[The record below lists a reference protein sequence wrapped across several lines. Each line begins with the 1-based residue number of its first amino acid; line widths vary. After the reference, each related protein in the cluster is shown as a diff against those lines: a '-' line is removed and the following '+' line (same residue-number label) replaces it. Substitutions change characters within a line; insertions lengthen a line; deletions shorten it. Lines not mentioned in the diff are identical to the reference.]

1 MKREILDGLRSS
13 LLSRGSFD
21 TVQGPVWK
29 TISSVN
35 TYGSNAIEGNTLT
48 QDEVDR
54 VVLYREGVKRPAKQ
68 VLETA
73 QHASAFVRLVDR
85 RSRPIDIVAIRNLH
99 EEVFKGV
106 LTDYG
111 QWRRTDRVDA
121 GTSFSPARSDRLEET
136 MAAMMKEYDRRDR
149 AGEDVIALGAWLHY
163 NFEAVH
169 PFSDGNGRIGRL
181 LLNLHFLKHDWPPVN
196 VMPADKERYLEALV
210 LGDKGQLQPLTEYLM
225 VAMGG
230 ALLNFLSYVGTDQD
244 ELRPLARFEGESVH
258 SPKYLS
264 LRARQGELPAV
275 RKGSEW
281 LISKRALDLYVGTT
295 AGK

>member
-99 EEVFKGV
+99 EEVFKG
-106 LTDYG
+106 
-111 QWRRTDRVDA
+111 
-121 GTSFSPARSDRLEET
+121 S
-136 MAAMMKEYDRRDR
+136 
-149 AGEDVIALGAWLHY
+149 
-163 NFEAVH
+163 
-169 PFSDGNGRIGRL
+169 
-181 LLNLHFLKHDWPPVN
+181 
-196 VMPADKERYLEALV
+196 
-210 LGDKGQLQPLTEYLM
+210 
-225 VAMGG
+225 
-230 ALLNFLSYVGTDQD
+230 
-244 ELRPLARFEGESVH
+244 
-258 SPKYLS
+258 
-264 LRARQGELPAV
+264 
-275 RKGSEW
+275 
-281 LISKRALDLYVGTT
+281 
-295 AGK
+295 